1 MVMSTQGQLF
11 AVNTTPAHVRNSETS
26 FDAAE
31 SIKPA
36 VPHLQKRVLD
46 CVASMP
52 GGLTCDQVECITGMA
67 HQTCSAR
74 FRELASCQPPLIQ
87 KLILDDGSYARR
99 PTRSGRGA
107 YVYIATEAA

>member
-1 MVMSTQGQLF
+1 MTSLQDLPLF
-11 AVNTTPAHVRNSETS
+11 AVNTTPAHVRNCETS
-26 FDAAE
+26 LNAAE
-31 SIKPA
+31 SIRPS

-74 FRELASCQPPLIQ
+74 FRELATCQPPLIQ
-87 KLILDDGSYARR
+87 KLILDDGNFARR
-99 PTRSGRGA
+99 KTRSGRGA
-107 YVYIATEAA
+107 FVFIATGAA